1 MQAFKLQF
9 STLLKR
15 IALIYALYSLSR
27 LFFYFENL
35 RNFNSISFGEL
46 LSVFFYGLRFD
57 TFSIMAGNSLFI
69 LLSVLP
75 STFVTEIKFQ
85 KFLKYLFVFTNA
97 LFLAFNYIDMAY
109 FSFIG
114 KRSTSDIFYQV
125 GGQTDVMKQIPY
137 YFRDFW
143 HVILLF
149 TVNIYLMLKYYP
161 QQKKH
166 HENYSYTFK
175 NNLKYVL
182 TIVLTIGLTFLGIR
196 GTNRI
201 PLDFADA
208 GTYTK
213 PQYVSL
219 VLNTPFC
226 ILKSLDKQKLEEY
239 HFVKDEYAQE
249 LIQPIKHYKDKTFK
263 EQNIV
268 ILLLESFSKEYT
280 GIGNRRSIT
289 PFLDSLMKHSLV
301 FTNAWANGTKSIEG
315 IPAIL
320 SSIPSLAN
328 DPFINSPYCN
338 NNNNSLAGLL
348 KTKNYYTA
356 FMHGGF
362 NGTMSFDAFA
372 KQAGFDDY
380 YGKNEYNNDADFDD
394 NWGIYDEP
402 YLQYCCKKLSEFKSP
417 FFASIF
423 TLSSHHPYKVP
434 KQYEGKFPKT
444 ELENSESIGYADYS
458 VKRFFESA
466 AKTSWYK
473 NTLFVLVA
481 DHASISSDPFY
492 ATTLGQHAI
501 PILFFKPD
509 GSFKGVNSQLMQQ
522 IDILPSLMDTIG
534 YNEPFFSFG
543 KSIFSSKSKNYA
555 LYYETGNHYLISDSL
570 FIVYNQFKPVQ
581 TIAFRTD
588 STLNINLT
596 KANTTTADNYLKSF
610 VQLYN
615 STIIHNKMCIK
626 PEQ

>member
-15 IALIYALYSLSR
+15 LALIYALYSLSR

-35 RNFNSISFGEL
+35 DNFQNTAFTEL
-46 LSVFFYGLRFD
+46 LSVFFFGLRFD
-57 TFSIMAGNSLFI
+57 TFSIMASNSLFI

-75 STFVTEIKFQ
+75 AGFVFSANYQ
-85 KFLKYLFVFTNA
+85 RFLKWLFIISNA

-114 KRSTSDIFYQV
+114 KRSTADIFSQL

-149 TVNIYLMLKYYP
+149 AVNMYVMIKHYP
-161 QQKKH
+161 RERMQAKKH
-166 HENYSYTFK
+166 EYGLK
-175 NNLKYVL
+175 NNFKYVL
-182 TIVLTIGLTFLGIR
+182 TFILTVGITLLGIR
-196 GTNRI
+196 GANRVPI
-201 PLDFADA
+201 DFVDA
-208 GTYTK
+208 GTYTEPK
-213 PQYVSL
+213 YVSL
-219 VLNTPFC
+219 LLNTPFC
-226 ILKSLDKQKLEEY
+226 ILKSLDKQKVEEY
-239 HFVKDEYAQE
+239 HFVSNEVAEQ
-249 LIQPIKHYKDKTFK
+249 LIQPVKHFKNKTFK
-263 EQNIV
+263 EQNVV

-280 GIGNRRSIT
+280 GIGNRKSIT
-289 PFLDSLMKHSLV
+289 PFLDSLMGHSLV
-301 FTNAWANGTKSIEG
+301 FTNAWANGKKSIEG

-338 NNNNSLAGLL
+338 NSSNSMASLL
-348 KTKNYYTA
+348 KSKNYYTA

-362 NGTMSFDAFA
+362 NGTMNFDAYA

-380 YGKNEYNNDADFDD
+380 FGKNEYNNDADFDE
-394 NWGIYDEP
+394 NWGIFDEP
-402 YLQYCCKKLSEFKSP
+402 YLQYCCKKISEFKPP
-417 FFASIF
+417 FLASIF

-434 KQYEGKFPKT
+434 KQYEGKFSKT
-444 ELENSESIGYADYS
+444 NLKNSESIGYADYS
-458 VKRFFESA
+458 VKKFFESA

-481 DHASISSDPFY
+481 DHTGISSDPFY

-509 GSFKGVNSQLMQQ
+509 GSFKGVNQQLMQQ

-534 YNEPFFSFG
+534 YNEPFFAFG
-543 KSIFSSKSKNYA
+543 KSVFSSKENNYA

-570 FIVYNQFKPVQ
+570 FIAYNQFKPVQ
-581 TIAFRTD
+581 TIAFRSD
-588 STLNINLT
+588 STLQINLNKT
-596 KANTTTADNYLKSF
+596 STDKEDLYLKSF
-610 VQLYN
+610 LQVYN
-615 STIIHNKMCIK
+615 SSIIQNKMCHRPGK
-626 PEQ
+626 